1 MHCYLIKY
9 SSGCVRLRKA
19 RRFYVRVLKGVYMKN
34 LSRRGFVKG
43 AAAGAVLAGIAAMT
57 GCSGGQQAE
66 QKAAGTSQ
74 DIESKYD
81 NTLSEETEELNM
93 VVLGKDIKIAAIV
106 TALQKDY
113 YKEEKL
119 SVSTQTVSG
128 GFPEAMPAL
137 SNGSAD
143 VLPFGS
149 IPSCTYIGQGD
160 DLVIFGGTIADGSE
174 AITLIENKDKY
185 QKPEDFKGKKI
196 GCFRMETGHMV
207 LKSWLRENG
216 IIDGEDVEFVLLEGG
231 TAILAAVENG
241 EVDLGFWNSGG
252 GYMAVKGGKCAVA
265 FRPNELIGQEF
276 PCCRQTTNRDAFD
289 NKRSALIKFQIAN
302 LRGLY
307 DIENDKEG
315 SIKLLAKYSG
325 QDEEYVENVI
335 YGKGDYVA
343 AMKYELDPYTD
354 DLKTFYGN
362 MVDNGDIEDTNK
374 DLICEHMD
382 STIYKAALDVLIERG
397 ENVEY
402 YQELVEE
409 YARHNTLDL

>member
-1 MHCYLIKY
+1 
-9 SSGCVRLRKA
+9 
-19 RRFYVRVLKGVYMKN
+19 MKKEVIQG

-43 AAAGAVLAGIAAMT
+43 AAVAAAGAGIAALS
-57 GCSGGQQAE
+57 GCSGE
-66 QKAAGTSQ
+66 QKQSSSEQ
-74 DIESKYD
+74 ESIDVAELKGYD
-81 NTLSEETEELNM
+81 NTISEETEKLNM
-93 VVLGKDIKIAAIV
+93 VVLGKDIKIAAII

-119 SVSTQTVSG
+119 EVETQTVSG

-137 SNGSAD
+137 SNGEAD

-174 AITLIENKDKY
+174 CITLIENRDKY

-216 IIDGEDVEFVLLEGG
+216 VADGEDVEFVLLESG
-231 TAILAAVENG
+231 TAIMAAVENG

-252 GYMAVKGGKCAVA
+252 GYMAIKGGKCAVA

-276 PCCRQTTNRDAFD
+276 PCCRQTTNRDAFE
-289 NKRSALIKFQIAN
+289 NKRSALIKFEMAN

-307 DIENDKEG
+307 DIDNDKEG
-315 SIKLLAKYSG
+315 TIKLLAEYSG
-325 QDEEYVENVI
+325 QDAEYVENVI
-335 YGKGDYVA
+335 YGKDDYVA
-343 AMKYELDPYTD
+343 AMKYELDPYTND
-354 DLKTFYGN
+354 VKTFYGN
-362 MVDNGDIEDTNK
+362 MVDNGDIENTDK
-374 DLICEHMD
+374 ELIVDHMD
-382 STIYKAALDVLIERG
+382 STIYKAALDALIARG
-397 ENVEY
+397 ENTEY
-402 YQELVEE
+402 YQKLATE
-409 YARHNTLDL
+409 YASHNTLGV

>member
-1 MHCYLIKY
+1 
-9 SSGCVRLRKA
+9 
-19 RRFYVRVLKGVYMKN
+19 MKN
-34 LSRRGFVKG
+34 MSRRGFVTG
-43 AAAGAVLAGIAAMT
+43 TAAVAAVAGMSAMV
-57 GCSGGQQAE
+57 GCSGGQQGE
-66 QKAAGTSQ
+66 QKAADTSQ
-74 DIESKYD
+74 SAESKYD
-81 NTLSEETEELNM
+81 NTLSEETEDLNM

-119 SVSTQTVSG
+119 NVSTQTVSG

-160 DLVIFGGTIADGSE
+160 DLVIFGGTIANGSE
-174 AITLIENKDKY
+174 AITLKENKDKY

-196 GCFRMETGHMV
+196 ACFRMETGHMV

-216 IIDGEDVEFVLLEGG
+216 IADGEDVEFVLLEGG
-231 TAILAAVENG
+231 PAILAAVENG
-241 EVDLGFWNSGG
+241 EADLGFWNSGG

-276 PCCRQTTNRDAFD
+276 PCCRQTTNRDAFN
-289 NKRSALIKFQIAN
+289 NKRSALIKFQMAN

-335 YGKGDYVA
+335 YGKGDYIA

-354 DLKTFYGN
+354 DVKTFYGN

-374 DLICEHMD
+374 DLILEHMD
-382 STIYKAALDVLIERG
+382 STIYKAALDALIARG
-397 ENVEY
+397 ENAEY
-402 YQELVEE
+402 YQKLADE
-409 YARHNTLDL
+409 YAKRNTLGL